1 MSPQIFLFGYG
12 KVGRTIAQSLREES
26 FRMHILE
33 SAPAPVVQA
42 KEDGFVDVMQIDMTK
57 DEELEKL
64 DVKTQ
69 DYMVCVMDDT
79 HLNVFLILSL
89 RSLFPD
95 TTILAISDSI
105 HTTHKLKMA
114 GADKVIDLYY
124 VSAQRIHSILKK
136 PVATKL
142 LDGFISQG
150 GGISFKEMTIPENSS
165 LNGKMVDEID
175 FRAHKVLLV
184 GLIDMELSHKFIFV
198 TSGINHKLD
207 SGDVIVCIGEKSDL
221 ESFEDSISRNEIS

>member
-1 MSPQIFLFGYG
+1 MNPQIFLFGYG
-12 KVGRTIAQSLREES
+12 KQGRAIAQSLREES
-26 FRMHILE
+26 FRMHIIE
-33 SAPAPVVQA
+33 STPEPVLQA

-57 DEELEKL
+57 DEELEEL
-64 DVKTQ
+64 DVKKQ

-89 RSLFPD
+89 RSLFQD

-114 GADKVIDLYY
+114 GASKVIDLYN
-124 VSAQRIHSILKK
+124 VSAHRIHSILRK

-150 GGISFKEMTIPENSS
+150 GGISFKEMTIPEHSY
-165 LNGKMVDEID
+165 LNGKLVDEID
-175 FRAHKVLLV
+175 FRSHKVLLV
-184 GLIDMELSHKFIFV
+184 GLIDVELSHKFIFV

-207 SGDVIVCIGEKSDL
+207 SGDVIVCIGEMTDL
-221 ESFEDSISRNEIS
+221 EKFEAYMSRRKA